1 MFQGVFTAL
10 VTPFDGDGKL
20 DESTLRKL
28 VDFQIEN
35 GVDGLVPVGTTGESP
50 TLSAG
55 ESEQVIRI
63 VVDQARKR
71 VPVIAGTGSN
81 CTEKAIH
88 LTEIAKKIGAEA
100 SLQVAP
106 YYNKPTQ
113 EGFFRH
119 FTAIADAVDIPL
131 LVYNIPGRSGK
142 NIENSTMLRLAEHK
156 NIVGVKEA
164 SGSIPQMM
172 DLIANKPDSF
182 IVLSGD
188 DNLVFPLMAL
198 GGKGVISVAGNLVP
212 DRMSEFVKAALKKD
226 WDRAR
231 ELHYRL
237 LPLFKAMF
245 LETNPIPVKA
255 AMAMKGLLKEVYR
268 LPMCPLSAVNRET
281 LAGIL
286 KSLKILA

>member
-212 DRMSEFVKAALKKD
+212 DRMSEFVKAALNKN

-255 AMAMKGLLKEVYR
+255 AMAMKGLLQEVYR